1 MPDFADFH
9 SLNYTLIPH
18 PVTPAAMIQTVEAG
32 IVSRT
37 DGCIAFCYRLRG
49 DMARVR
55 TPEAQDPERCDLL
68 WEHTCFEVFI
78 GLENDTAYREF
89 NFSPSGQWTA
99 YDFGDY
105 RHRLADPAVAT
116 PRIATCSTEG
126 RLELKAIVPLS
137 SLPSVPNGTGWEIG
151 LSAVVEA
158 NDTVNDA
165 LSYWALHHPS
175 SRPDFHHR
183 DGFTLHY
190 PLLLQS

>member
-1 MPDFADFH
+1 
-9 SLNYTLIPH
+9 
-18 PVTPAAMIQTVEAG
+18 MIQAVEAG
-32 IVSRT
+32 IASRA
-37 DGCIAFCYRLRG
+37 DECVAFCYRLRG

-55 TPEAQDPERCDLL
+55 TPEAQVPERCDLL

-99 YDFGDY
+99 YDFSDY
-105 RHRLADPAVAT
+105 RRRLDDPLVAA

-126 RLELKAIVPLS
+126 RLELEAIVPLS
-137 SLPSVPNGTGWEIG
+137 SLPSAPAGTCREIG

-165 LSYWALHHPS
+165 LSYWALRHPAL
-175 SRPDFHHR
+175 RPDFHHR
-183 DGFTLHY
+183 GGFTLRY
-190 PLLLQS
+190 PLLP